1 MNNIPIRYIKGVGP
15 RKEEVFNNKA
25 GVYTAEDLLYYF
37 PFRYEDRTNFI
48 NIIDLKENKPAVVE
62 GEVLAR
68 NLKKF
73 PYFIR
78 SKRIKSIFEVILE
91 DQTAK
96 ISCKWFNQPY
106 LADSIKVGQ
115 KLIVY
120 GKPSRYKGKLQ
131 IISPK
136 FEQSDNEQ
144 SLEVG
149 KITPIYKLP
158 TEFSQRYIRKTIFFI
173 LKNYNFQTS
182 DPIPFNIR
190 EKQNI
195 PNIAKSFQQIHFP
208 DSLKEADLARQRFIF
223 EELFISQ
230 VMVYLR
236 KAKHRLQKGPAL
248 RVDNKAVEK
257 VKKSFSFQLTQAQR
271 EALDIILSDLGKNY
285 PMHRLLQGDVG
296 SGKTAV
302 ALFPIILSAL
312 SFWQVAFMV
321 PTEVLAYQHKKTIT
335 NLLEQAGF
343 PLVNLSDKVDVL
355 TSSLSI
361 KEKNIVLQRLAK
373 GDSLIVVGTH
383 SLIQKNLKFKNLGLV
398 VIDEQHKFGVAQRAL
413 LPRKSQLPPNC
424 LVMSATPIPRSL
436 ALSIYGDLDA
446 STIYQLPP
454 NRSKPNTVVVKEE
467 KRGWV
472 YDLVERKIKQG
483 KQVYIVYPIIDQ
495 NDQLEVKSLN
505 QMYKKIKKRFSK
517 FSIGIFHG
525 RLKNQDKLAVMDE
538 FNKAKIDI
546 LISTNV
552 VEVGLDVK
560 NATTMVVESPQKFGL
575 SQLHQLRGRIRR
587 SSQKPTFVLIYS
599 ENISQEA
606 KRRLEIIE
614 KESDGFKIAEED
626 LKLRGPGDF
635 FGQLQHGLPNLKIAD
650 PLRDLKILKQART
663 FAKEVIKRD
672 PYLRQPWSR
681 PLRDYFRTYFSLNS
695 FKKGVKK

>member
-1 MNNIPIRYIKGVGP
+1 MENIPIRYIKGVGP
-15 RKEEVFNNKA
+15 RKEKVFGDKA
-25 GVYTAEDLLYYF
+25 GVYNLKDLLYYF

-48 NIIDLKENKPAVVE
+48 KIKDLRENEPAVVS

-78 SKRIKSIFEVILE
+78 SRKTKSIFEVIL
-91 DQTAK
+91 DDKTAK

-106 LADSIKVGQ
+106 LAESIKVGQ

-136 FEQSDNEQ
+136 FEQNDGNQ
-144 SLEVG
+144 NLEVG
-149 KITPIYKLP
+149 KITPIYRLP
-158 TEFSQRYIRKTIFFI
+158 NEFSQRYIRKTIFFI
-173 LKNYNFQTS
+173 LKNYRLQIS

-190 EKQNI
+190 DKQNI
-195 PNIAKSFQQIHFP
+195 PNIAKSFRQIHFP

-248 RVDNKAVEK
+248 KIDSKLVEK
-257 VKKSFSFQLTQAQR
+257 IKKSFSFELTLAQK
-271 EALDIILSDLGKNY
+271 EVLGKILSDLGKPY

-321 PTEVLAYQHKKTIT
+321 PTEVLAHQHKKTID
-335 NLLEQAGF
+335 NLLEQANPALAG
-343 PLVNLSDKVDVL
+343 LKGKVKVL
-355 TSSLSI
+355 TSSLSAQ
-361 KEKNIVLQRLAK
+361 EKNGILEKLAK
-373 GDSLIVVGTH
+373 GDLLIVVGTH
-383 SLIQKNLKFKNLGLV
+383 SLIQKNLKFKKLGLV
-398 VIDEQHKFGVAQRAL
+398 VIDEQHKFGVAQRTL
-413 LPRKSQLPPNC
+413 LPKKSQISPNC

-436 ALSIYGDLDA
+436 ALSIYGDLDS

-454 NRSKPNTVVVKEE
+454 NRTKPDTIVVLEKKREWVYKLVEE
-467 KRGWV
+467 KVKNKR
-472 YDLVERKIKQG
+472 
-483 KQVYIVYPIIDQ
+483 QVYIVYPIIDQ
-495 NDQLEVKSLN
+495 NDDLEVKSLK
-505 QMYKKIKKRFSK
+505 QMCEKIKKRFSN
-517 FSIGIFHG
+517 FSIGVFHG
-525 RLKNQDKLAVMDE
+525 RLKNQDKLAVVDK
-538 FNKAKIDI
+538 FNKGEVDI
-546 LISTNV
+546 LVSTNV
-552 VEVGLDVK
+552 IEVGLDIK

-587 SSQKPTFVLIYS
+587 SSQKATFILIYS
-599 ENISQEA
+599 ETISSEA
-606 KRRLEIIE
+606 KKRLEIIE
-614 KESDGFKIAEED
+614 EESDGFKIAEAD
-626 LKLRGPGDF
+626 LRLRGPGDF
-635 FGQLQHGLPNLKIAD
+635 FGQLQHGLPNLKIAE
-650 PLRDLKILKQART
+650 PLRDLEILKQARG
-663 FAKEVIKRD
+663 FAREIIKKD
-672 PYLRQPWSR
+672 PYLAQPQSK
-681 PLRDYFRTYFSLNS
+681 PLRSYFRSYFHSNIS
-695 FKKGVKK
+695 RKGAKG

>member
-1 MNNIPIRYIKGVGP
+1 MNKTPIRYIKGVGP
-15 RKEEVFNNKA
+15 RKEKVFNNKA
-25 GVYTAEDLLYYF
+25 GVYTIEDLLYLF

-48 NIIDLKENKPAVVE
+48 NIIDLRENKPAVIE
-62 GEVLAR
+62 AEVLAR

-78 SKRIKSIFEVILE
+78 SRKIKSIFEVILE
-91 DQTAK
+91 DKTAK
-96 ISCKWFNQPY
+96 INCKWFNQPY
-106 LADSIKVGQ
+106 LNDSIKVGQ
-115 KLIVY
+115 KLIIY

-136 FEQSDNEQ
+136 FEQSGNDQN
-144 SLEVG
+144 LEVG
-149 KITPIYKLP
+149 KITSIYRLP
-158 TEFSQRYIRKTIFFI
+158 AEFSQRYIRKTIFFI
-173 LKNYNFQTS
+173 LKNYHSQIS

-190 EKQNI
+190 DKQNI
-195 PNIAKSFQQIHFP
+195 PNIAKSLKQIHFP

-230 VMVYLR
+230 IMVYLR

-248 RVDNKAVEK
+248 KVDRKAVEEIKK
-257 VKKSFSFQLTQAQR
+257 VFSFQLTQAQK
-271 EALDIILSDLGKNY
+271 EVLTKILSDLSKTY

-312 SFWQVAFMV
+312 SSWQVAFMV
-321 PTEVLAYQHKKTIT
+321 PTEVLAYQHKKTIDD
-335 NLLEQAGF
+335 LLKQAG
-343 PLVNLSDKVDVL
+343 PSLAKLRGKVDIL
-355 TSSLSI
+355 TSSLPV
-361 KEKNIVLQRLAK
+361 KEKNAVLQKLAK
-373 GDSLIVVGTH
+373 EDSLIIVGTH
-383 SLIQKNLKFKNLGLV
+383 SLIQKNLKFKKLGLV
-398 VIDEQHKFGVAQRAL
+398 VIDEQHKFGVAQRTL
-413 LPRKSQLPPNC
+413 LPKKGQLLPNC

-454 NRSKPNTVVVKEE
+454 NRSKPDTIVVKEE
-467 KRGWV
+467 KRSWV
-472 YDLVERKIKQG
+472 YDLIEEKIKQK

-495 NDQLEVKSLN
+495 NDGLEVKSLN
-505 QMYKKIKKRFSK
+505 QMHKKIKKRFSK

-525 RLKNQDKLAVMDE
+525 RLKNQDKLTVIDK

-552 VEVGLDVK
+552 VEVGLDIK

-587 SSQKPTFVLIYS
+587 SSQKATFILIYRES
-599 ENISQEA
+599 ISQEA
-606 KRRLEIIE
+606 KKRLEIIE
-614 KESDGFKIAEED
+614 KESDGFKIAEAD

-635 FGQLQHGLPNLKIAD
+635 FGQLQHGLPNLKIAE
-650 PLRDLKILKQART
+650 PLRDLKILKQARI
-663 FAKEVIKRD
+663 FAREVVKKD
-672 PYLRQPWSR
+672 TYLAQSGFK
-681 PLRDYFRTYFSLNS
+681 PLRGYLGD
-695 FKKGVKK
+695 KKCKF